1 MAKINVTG
9 SAYRVARGKA
19 EMARDNKWQKTAK
32 LTTKKD
38 RELKKGEP
46 AGKGIEESGVRDP
59 NTTPAADPGSSGQGK
74 ANELKR
80 PAAPNNNKEPQNK
93 G

>member
-9 SAYRVARGKA
+9 SAYRVARGKG

-38 RELKKGEP
+38 RELKKGEL
-46 AGKGIEESGVRDP
+46 AGKGIEEIDERDP
-59 NTTPAADPGSSGQGK
+59 KATTAAPDPGSSVQGK
-74 ANELKR
+74 ASEPIM
-80 PAAPNNNKEPQNK
+80 PAAPDKIKSPK
-93 G
+93 